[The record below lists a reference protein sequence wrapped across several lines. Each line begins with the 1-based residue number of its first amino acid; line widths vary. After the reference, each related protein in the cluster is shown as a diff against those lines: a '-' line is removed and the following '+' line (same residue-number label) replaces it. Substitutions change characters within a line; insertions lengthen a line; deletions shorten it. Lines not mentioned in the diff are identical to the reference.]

1 MKRPYGTSVK
11 LVALF
16 TASMLAADLF
26 ASPSSAES
34 LTEALAAAYQ
44 SNPDLQGERA
54 QLRATDE
61 QVAQAVAGWRPTL
74 QAQGSY
80 SFVKTRTN
88 LNSGLSL
95 SDHARPQNGTL
106 TLNQNV
112 FAGGQTVNTTRQ
124 AKFAVEAGRE
134 TLESV
139 EQNTLLN
146 AVAAYMDVIRDESVV
161 SLNRSNVQLLKRQL
175 EQTQDR
181 FRVGELTRT
190 DVAQSEARLSGA
202 RTTLRQ
208 AEAQLT
214 ASRAAYERVVG
225 QAPGTLVRP
234 APIETLPQSE
244 ADARDLAARNNPD
257 LQAARNQEASSRAAI
272 AAAKGALLPSFDL
285 QAQYR
290 GVRNPASAGGLSGIT
305 SGGGSSN
312 RVNTTDQTQVL
323 GVVTV
328 PLYQSGAEYSR
339 VRAAKEQASVAMMQI
354 ASVQRQVDESVRNAW
369 EQLVAARATIVS
381 SQEQVSAN
389 EIALEG
395 VKQEEQVGS
404 QTILD
409 VLNADQ
415 ELLNS
420 RVTLV
425 SAQRDEAVAEF
436 VLLAATGQLT
446 ARQLNLPVKYYD
458 PQENYE
464 EVSGKWIGFGTAGD
478 EE

>member
-1 MKRPYGTSVK
+1 MKRPFGTSVK
-11 LVALF
+11 PVAFF
-16 TASMLAADLF
+16 TASMLAATLL

-34 LTEALAAAYQ
+34 LTEAMATAYQ

-54 QLRATDE
+54 QLRSTDE

-74 QAQGSY
+74 QAQGTY
-80 SFVKTRTN
+80 SFVRTRTN

-95 SDHARPQNGTL
+95 SDHARPTTGTL
-106 TLNQNV
+106 TLNQNI
-112 FAGGQTVNTTRQ
+112 FAGGRTVNTTRQ
-124 AKFAVEAGRE
+124 AKFAVEAGRD

-139 EQNTLLN
+139 EQNTLLST
-146 AVAAYMDVIRDESVV
+146 VAAYMDVIRDDSVV
-161 SLNRSNVQLLKRQL
+161 GLNRNNVQVLQRQL
-175 EQTQDR
+175 EATQDR

-214 ASRAAYERVVG
+214 ASRAAYEKVVG

-234 APIETLPQSE
+234 APVENLPQDE

-257 LQAARNQEASSRAAI
+257 LQSARNLEASSRAAI
-272 AAAKGALLPSFDL
+272 AAAKGALLPSFDV

-290 GVRNPASAGGLSGIT
+290 DVRNPASAGGLSGI
-305 SGGGSSN
+305 SGGGGSN
-312 RVNTTDQTQVL
+312 RVNTSDQTQIL

-339 VRAAKEQASVAMMQI
+339 VRAAKEQASVAMMRI
-354 ASVQRQVDESVRNAW
+354 AAVQRQVDESVRNAW
-369 EQLVAARATIVS
+369 EDLIAARANIVS
-381 SQEQVSAN
+381 SQEQVNAN

-409 VLNADQ
+409 VLNAEQ

-425 SAQRDEAVAEF
+425 SAQRDEVVAEF
-436 VLLAATGQLT
+436 GLLGATGQLT
-446 ARQLNLPVKYYD
+446 ARQLKLPVKYYD
-458 PQENYE
+458 PQVNYD